1 MERPDSTNYPVLR
14 LIKGVLLNTFVKKL
28 DTFLYILPIYL
39 SLLAASINVQC
50 FIFRPWLFTYVF
62 NNIPVMSLSTG

>member
-28 DTFLYILPIYL
+28 DTFL
-39 SLLAASINVQC
+39 
-50 FIFRPWLFTYVF
+50 
-62 NNIPVMSLSTG
+62 